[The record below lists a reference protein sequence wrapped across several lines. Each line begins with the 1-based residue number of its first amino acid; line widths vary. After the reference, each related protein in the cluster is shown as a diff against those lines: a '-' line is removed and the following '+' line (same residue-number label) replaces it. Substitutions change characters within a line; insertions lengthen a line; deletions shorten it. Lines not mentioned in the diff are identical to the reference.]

1 MKLSKQERIAALIIL
16 AVIVLALGAFL
27 LVKPAIQTWTST
39 AATLV
44 SKQAELKK
52 MEDRRATKGQLRKDI
67 EAAYEEGEHLADM
80 FFPELKSYESEDA
93 FREFLKQCDCN
104 VIVEQV
110 TVGEPSTASLGA
122 TFFTPENV
130 EYALKTYA
138 TTGVA
143 LSEEEQIVKARNE
156 ALMTALAESQ
166 TIGASTIEFAV
177 TAKSRDTLF
186 DFADAVNDYM
196 KQEADGRIRKAIM
209 LNGLTLEYDEVNE
222 YYDALIEENLAEM
235 DIEGKAALAAE
246 VGADAPVIEREP
258 EEEEE
263 KEPSLEGYLFT
274 YEGTMTIFSIERMQ
288 DPKAQLD
295 AQDGK

>member
-16 AVIVLALGAFL
+16 VVIVLALGAFL
-27 LVKPAIQTWTST
+27 FVKPAIESWNATK
-39 AATLV
+39 ATLV
-44 SKQAELKK
+44 SKEAELAK
-52 MEDRRATKGQLRKDI
+52 MEARRATKGQLRKDI

-93 FREFLKQCDCN
+93 FREFIKQCTSN
-104 VIVEQV
+104 IIVEQV
-110 TVGEPSTASLGA
+110 TVSEPTTQALGA

-138 TTGVA
+138 TSGVDMT
-143 LSEEEQIVKARNE
+143 EEEQIIKARNE
-156 ALMTALAESQ
+156 ALMAALAEPQ
-166 TIGASTIEFAV
+166 TIGASTIEFSV

-186 DFADAVNDYM
+186 DFADEVNDYL

-209 LNGLTLEYDEVNE
+209 LNGLTLEYEEVNQ
-222 YYDALIEENLAEM
+222 YYDALIEENLTEM
-235 DIEGKAALAAE
+235 DNEGRTALHAE
-246 VGADAPVIEREP
+246 IGAEPPVIERETEK
-258 EEEEE
+258 EEN

-274 YEGTMTIFSIERMQ
+274 YEGSMTIFSIERMQ
-288 DPKAQLD
+288 NPKAQLD